1 MRRLIYLTTLFP
13 LLAALVLFA
22 SCKTDDP
29 DPDPDPDEVDP
40 CGTIYEPLSPIV
52 EDDPVPAL
60 RTDEGIGFAPQPT
73 GIRTGL
79 YDDATSS
86 FAVLWE
92 TDVDTTATVV
102 QWGLVDAE
110 ENSKTGYTFLL
121 GSESDPVRL
130 HEVRLCGL
138 EPATTYQYRVGSEGG
153 WSNVYSFTTDDPAAE
168 SLSFLALGDSRD
180 GEQTME
186 ALLDMGMEHDPSFLL
201 HTGDFLYLA
210 HDTDEWRE
218 FWAVTTP
225 ELSEIPLIPVHGN
238 HELFLEQYFGM
249 VAAPGNEEWY
259 SYDIG
264 PLHLAVINDSRDN
277 SGLAEQAAWLDE
289 DLAASDAPF
298 KVVSTHRA
306 FYSSGNHGST
316 ESLQE
321 IIMPVIEAHDVP
333 LVLSGHDH
341 GYERTHP
348 MRGGEVQAT
357 TAEGTTYVVTGG
369 AGASL
374 YGFAGDV
381 FTAYT
386 ESINHYGHIEID
398 GGTMTF
404 TAYRLDGT
412 LLDQVVMD

>member
-1 MRRLIYLTTLFP
+1 MRRPIYLPTLI
-13 LLAALVLFA
+13 LAFAGVLLFA
-22 SCKTDDP
+22 RCKGEEP

-40 CGTIYEPLSPIV
+40 CGVIYEPISPIV
-52 EDDPVPAL
+52 EADPVPAQ
-60 RTDEGIGFAPQPT
+60 RTAEGIGYAPQPT

-79 YDDATSS
+79 YDDAATS

-92 TDVDTTATVV
+92 TGVDTTATVV
-102 QWGLVDAE
+102 QWGLEDPE
-110 ENSKTGYTFLL
+110 ENTRTGYTFLL
-121 GSESDPVRL
+121 GSESDPVRV
-130 HEVRLCGL
+130 HETRICGL
-138 EPATTYQYRVGSEGG
+138 EPGTTYQYRVGAEDAF
-153 WSNVYSFTTDDPAAE
+153 SNVYSFTTDDPAAQ
-168 SLSFLALGDSRD
+168 SLSFVALGDSRD
-180 GEQTME
+180 SEQTME
-186 ALLDMGMEHDPSFLL
+186 ALMDMGMDHDPQFLL

-264 PLHLAVINDSRDN
+264 PLHLAVLNDSRD
-277 SGLAEQAAWLDE
+277 SDGLAEQAAWLDE
-289 DLAASDAPF
+289 DLAQSTAPF
-298 KVVSTHRA
+298 KIVATHRA

-316 ESLQE
+316 ATLQE
-321 IIMPVIEAHDVP
+321 HIMPVIEAHDIP
-333 LVLSGHDH
+333 LVLTGHDH

-348 MRGGEVQAT
+348 MRGGEVQSS

-374 YGFAGDV
+374 YGFAGDL

-386 ESINHYGHIEID
+386 ESVNHYCHIDISD
-398 GGTMTF
+398 DQLTF

-412 LLDQVVMD
+412 LLDQVVLD